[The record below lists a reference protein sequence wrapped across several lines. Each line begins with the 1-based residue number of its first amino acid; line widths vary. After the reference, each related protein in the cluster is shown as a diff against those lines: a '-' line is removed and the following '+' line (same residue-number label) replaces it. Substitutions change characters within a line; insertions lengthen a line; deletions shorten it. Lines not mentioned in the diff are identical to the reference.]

1 MNSSAS
7 PCHRRGSRLHAQ
19 GAPRGMTLVEL
30 LVVVT
35 VIAILSS
42 LTLSGLLVARG
53 NAQIAKTSSTIRK
66 LNEVILPYY
75 EEYES
80 RVPSLQSGDVAAILS
95 QPNGRSRLA
104 DLRRLALR
112 RLMTME
118 LPERASDVT
127 ASLAKRP
134 YVKAYGGVSA
144 SLTEVP
150 PVARR
155 YNAIISGRNASSSE
169 LLHLI
174 VTRGPVA
181 DPDIIAHFRPDEV
194 ADTDKDGLPEFID
207 GWGRPIAFRR
217 WPTGFASPAQP
228 IDGTLRTI
236 DGLISASGHRLMPL
250 IFSAGP
256 DGSYDISSLPN
267 DDNYAYATYEFDPFR
282 FDPSA
287 PRDAQ
292 KSPIASEPSPRIRSE
307 VVLVPVQR
315 SGGGAVTFVAE
326 RLDSAGG
333 FATPTVDAGCTAMPD
348 AAFFTVGSERD
359 TGSLDGDTPNG
370 VVESLDNIHN
380 HDLTR

>member
-1 MNSSAS
+1 
-7 PCHRRGSRLHAQ
+7 
-19 GAPRGMTLVEL
+19 MTLVEL

-53 NAQIAKTSSTIRK
+53 NAQSAKTSSTIRK

-80 RVPSLQSGDVAAILS
+80 RVPSLRSGDVAALLS
-95 QPNGRSRLA
+95 QPNGRSSLA
-104 DLRRLALR
+104 DFRRLALR

-118 LPERASDVT
+118 LPERPNDVT
-127 ASLAKRP
+127 SSLTKTPYAKT
-134 YVKAYGGVSA
+134 YGGVSA
-144 SLTEVP
+144 FLTEKP
-150 PVARR
+150 PVTRR
-155 YNAIISGRNASSSE
+155 YNAIIAGKTANNGE

-207 GWGRPIAFRR
+207 GWGKPIQFRR

-236 DGLISASGHRLMPL
+236 DGWISTSGHRLMPL
-250 IFSAGP
+250 IFSGGP
-256 DGSYDISSLPN
+256 DRTLDVELMP
-267 DDNYAYATYEFDPFR
+267 DLVYADFDFDPFR

-287 PRDAQ
+287 PSDTNR
-292 KSPIASEPSPRIRSE
+292 SPVRASESQPRIRNE

-315 SGGGAVTFVAE
+315 SGGGPLTFVAE
-326 RLDSAGG
+326 RLDSTGG

-359 TGSLDGDTPNG
+359 LGSPDGDTPNG